1 MEYHLLLVEVPQFK
15 VSFDLDANGI
25 LNMSAQDKSTAG
37 SRIVLLAMAK
47 AVTNLSEL
55 EVSGGSRSLFQF
67 HSRGYSN
74 IRPLCF

>member
-1 MEYHLLLVEVPQFK
+1 MEYHLLLVEVPQFE

-25 LNMSAQDKSTAG
+25 LNMSAQDKPTAG

-55 EVSGGSRSLFQF
+55 EVPGGWLEARTDREHRSCGLA
-67 HSRGYSN
+67 
-74 IRPLCF
+74 